1 VLPGHPRADVS
12 PESPCL
18 SQERWE
24 SLLDRG
30 IADLETVLSR
40 NAADGA
46 DFLDGVP
53 KTLLPDLYYLG
64 NFRGSA
70 IYAFFASSK
79 CFLVDAPG
87 GPGLLEFVKTGLR
100 QLGREPTEPAAV
112 LLTSC
117 GRSATAGL
125 NELVEKCRPAVVA
138 SYDGVERLRQSLPP
152 GTTIISAEELSGK
165 GWFPVVS
172 IPLRGLGFAPAAYEL
187 GWSGK
192 TVLITGKI
200 PLLVTHETG
209 QRLIGDLT
217 ASSGDVRGYAASIDE
232 LRTRKPDLWLPA
244 IPINDQNANLYDLDW
259 QRVIED
265 NIVLINIILS
275 SRKMQ

>member
-1 VLPGHPRADVS
+1 MIRFADCGRCRFPTSYCRGIRERMFLRRAHAS
-12 PESPCL
+12 A
-18 SQERWE
+18 QERWE

-30 IADLETVLSR
+30 IGDVETVLAR
-40 NAADGA
+40 YAADGA

-100 QLGREPTEPAAV
+100 RLGREPKDPAAV

-125 NELVEKCRPAVVA
+125 NELVEQCRAAVVA
-138 SYDGVERLRQSLPP
+138 SYDGVSRLKESLPP
-152 GTTIISAEELSGK
+152 GTTIIPMEELSGR

-172 IPLRGLGFAPAAYEL
+172 IPLRGIGFAPAAYEL
-187 GWSGK
+187 RWSGK
-192 TVLITGKI
+192 TVLFSGRI
-200 PLLVTHETG
+200 PLLVTQETG

-217 ASSGDVRGYAASIDE
+217 TSSGDVRGYSASIDD

-244 IPINDQNANLYDLDW
+244 IADERSECKCLRSGLA
-259 QRVIED
+259 
-265 NIVLINIILS
+265 
-275 SRKMQ
+275 SRD